1 MKKYILSLLLITV
14 IRLVPCMAQE
24 PVQEE
29 PNPARQQAQRERVE
43 ALKIGFISQRLN
55 LSKSESEQFWPVYY
69 QYQKELRAAVF
80 NPNADPI
87 SRDEAVLNVRKNYQ
101 EQFTR
106 ILGRNRSNYFFQ
118 SERDFNQ
125 MLLKRLNHPGAGA
138 RMGLRRGFR

>member
-1 MKKYILSLLLITV
+1 MKKYLLSLLLITV
-14 IRLVPCMAQE
+14 IRLVPCMAQQ

-29 PNPARQQAQRERVE
+29 PNPARAQAQKERVE

-69 QYQKELRAAVF
+69 QYQKELRAAAF
-80 NPNADPI
+80 NPNTDPI

-101 EQFTR
+101 EQFTHM
-106 ILGRNRSNYFFQ
+106 LGRNRSNYFFQ